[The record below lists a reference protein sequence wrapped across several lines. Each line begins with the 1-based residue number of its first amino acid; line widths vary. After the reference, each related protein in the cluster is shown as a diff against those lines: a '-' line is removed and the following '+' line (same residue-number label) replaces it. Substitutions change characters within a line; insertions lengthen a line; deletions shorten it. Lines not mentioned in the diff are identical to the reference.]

1 MFKIGDT
8 VKCVDASIDAEKAE
22 EIKRDFE
29 NWIIKDSSYTVR
41 GFVDNDGIVVG
52 MWLEEVHNF
61 PKFFRLIGRTQEP
74 AFATWRFEKTA
85 SAPQEQEEEEDEMP
99 LELQELLEEQ
109 EILTN

>member
-1 MFKIGDT
+1 MFRVGDK
-8 VKCVDASIDAEKAE
+8 VKCVNASIDADKEE

-41 GFVDNDGIVVG
+41 GFADNDGIVVG
-52 MWLEEVHNF
+52 IWLEEVHNF
-61 PKFFRLIGRTQEP
+61 TKFFRLIGRTQEP

-85 SAPQEQEEEEDEMP
+85 SAPLEEEEEDDEMP
-99 LELQELLEEQ
+99 MALQEMLEEQ